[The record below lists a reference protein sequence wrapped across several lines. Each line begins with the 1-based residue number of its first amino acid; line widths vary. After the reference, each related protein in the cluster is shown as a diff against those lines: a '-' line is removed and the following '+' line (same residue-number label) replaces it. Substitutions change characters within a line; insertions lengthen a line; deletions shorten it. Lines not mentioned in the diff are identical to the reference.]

1 MDERDD
7 LKVFGEV
14 VREFRSQLAVS
25 QEQLAAIA
33 DLHRTYISL
42 LERGLRNPSL
52 TVIRRLA
59 DALGVSA
66 TDLVAAFEAK
76 VGKLRT

>member
-1 MDERDD
+1 MAERDD

-14 VREFRSQLAVS
+14 LRAFRSERAVS
-25 QEQLAAIA
+25 QEHLAAVA

-59 DALGVSA
+59 SALGVTA
-66 TDLVAAFEAK
+66 TDLVSVFEAK
-76 VGKLRT
+76 AGKVRT